1 MFHFNRNYFILTI
14 LLFLIEIAIAL
25 YLHDT
30 FIRPYFGDFLVVILL
45 YCFLK
50 SFLNLSVWIAAGL
63 VLVFSFTIEIAQYFN
78 MVEKLGLQDYKIATV
93 VLGNSFAW
101 MDLLAYVI
109 GILTVISFEKIS
121 LKTNEQK
128 KTVAGTSTKT
138 SYFIEQIV
146 IKISYVCKNTTLKT

>member
-1 MFHFNRNYFILTI
+1 MFHFNRSYFILTI
-14 LLFLIEIAIAL
+14 LLFLIEITIAL

-78 MVEKLGLQDYKIATV
+78 MVEKLGLRDYKIATV

-101 MDLLAYVI
+101 MDLLAYII

-121 LKTNEQK
+121 FKTNE
-128 KTVAGTSTKT
+128 
-138 SYFIEQIV
+138 
-146 IKISYVCKNTTLKT
+146 